1 MDACKISLPNDQPL
15 QIGVQI
21 IDMVNDKEI
30 SISLLRYQFVRIRTQ
45 DREMQDRFCC
55 GYAPIDRILRAAVSD

>member
-30 SISLLRYQFVRIRTQ
+30 SISLLRYQFVNKELKIGKCRVGFVVDMLQ
-45 DREMQDRFCC
+45 
-55 GYAPIDRILRAAVSD
+55 

>member
-45 DREMQDRFCC
+45 DREMPDRFCC
-55 GYAPIDRILRAAVSD
+55 

>member
-45 DREMQDRFCC
+45 DREMPDRFCC
-55 GYAPIDRILRAAVSD
+55 GYAPIDLHPQGRSF